1 MIGYNISGKGLL
13 KKMEEGGSRR
23 FCALWIQNYP
33 LISVT
38 IYPLISQG
46 VSGEGKS
53 GRGLIKMWQG
63 SKSGG
68 EIIFNSHY
76 YPHSNAIFGD
86 KFLYVTCD
94 NAILRILMFRPR
106 TFFEGYKIFSLQ
118 VTKTRNNRGVLLPNI
133 YAALKISVTM
143 FRNKKSH

>member
-1 MIGYNISGKGLL
+1 
-13 KKMEEGGSRR
+13 
-23 FCALWIQNYP
+23 
-33 LISVT
+33 
-38 IYPLISQG
+38 
-46 VSGEGKS
+46 
-53 GRGLIKMWQG
+53 MWQG

-143 FRNKKSH
+143 FRNKKSHWCIVIYLNTFQYLNLFRIFILEFRLISTLSLTRSGEK